1 MGAKP
6 VKVEAVMGRGE
17 AGSACDLV
25 QALVHQMLDI
35 AVEMNVFNAA
45 AADANEVVVV
55 TEQRF
60 GQFEVGVVTPRID
73 PPDGTTAEQHV

>member
-6 VKVEAVMGRGE
+6 VKIEAVVGGGE
-17 AGSACDLV
+17 AGSVCNLV

-45 AADANEVVVV
+45 AADADEVVVV

-60 GQFEVGVVTPRID
+60 GQFEVGVITPRID
-73 PPDGTTAEQHV
+73 PPDDPAAKQHV